1 MPRKP
6 ITELSGGKSPRQRIW
21 EAIRAW
27 AGTGDGTFTSD
38 DLSRHSK
45 IEIEPVREYLKGLI
59 AADYVLIV
67 GQVPRKGSR
76 GVNSIL
82 RLEKDNG
89 IEAPRVRRDG
99 SEVTQ
104 GNGNEAMWGAIG
116 VLDSFTTQTIADIS
130 GANLATAK
138 SYCIMLAK
146 AGYLVAAE
154 PGKGTGRG
162 GKPTLWATVKSR
174 VSGPRAPMITRLK
187 AVYDPNL
194 HQVMWMEGADE
205 AAEEMD
211 HA

>member
-1 MPRKP
+1 MSRQP
-6 ITELSGGKSPRQRIW
+6 ITELAGGKSPRQRIW
-21 EAIRAW
+21 EAIRGL
-27 AGTGDGTFTSD
+27 AGINDGTFTAD
-38 DLSRHSK
+38 DLSRASK
-45 IEIEPVREYLKGLI
+45 IEILPVREYLKGL
-59 AADYVLIV
+59 AAGGWVSV
-67 GQVPRKGSR
+67 VSKGGH
-76 GVNSIL
+76 GVNSVFQ
-82 RLEKDNG
+82 LEKDNG

-104 GNGNEAMWGAIG
+104 GNGNEAMWGAIS
-116 VLDSFTTQTIADIS
+116 VLDTFTAKTIADLS
-130 GANLATAK
+130 GANPATAK

-162 GKPTLWATVKSR
+162 GKPTIWATIRSR
-174 VSGPRAPMITRLK
+174 ISGPRAPMITRLK

-205 AAEEMD
+205 AAEGMD